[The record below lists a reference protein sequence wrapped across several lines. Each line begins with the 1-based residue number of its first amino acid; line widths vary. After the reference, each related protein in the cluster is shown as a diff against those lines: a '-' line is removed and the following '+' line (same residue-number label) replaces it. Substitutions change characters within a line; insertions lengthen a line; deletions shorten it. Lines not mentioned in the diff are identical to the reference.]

1 MQLLNKAVVD
11 GKNINISFDVVLQ
24 SGGSVID
31 VMLHFPHFSSSLEF
45 DPDFSVVLAGD
56 KNNNGRDG
64 GSTNNDQETKDRSEG
79 SSGVT
84 QHRNRPQPVTA
95 LRTFQYKRLAWTF
108 SSACS
113 TVVMPLHEAIK

>member
-45 DPDFSVVLAGD
+45 DPDFSIVLGGD
-56 KNNNGRDG
+56 GTGGGDG
-64 GSTNNDQETKDRSEG
+64 GSTKLLPLLALIALIIPIAMVAAVAVVLVLLWIRKKRSK
-79 SSGVT
+79 
-84 QHRNRPQPVTA
+84 TA
-95 LRTFQYKRLAWTF
+95 LKNAVNL
-108 SSACS
+108 
-113 TVVMPLHEAIK
+113 